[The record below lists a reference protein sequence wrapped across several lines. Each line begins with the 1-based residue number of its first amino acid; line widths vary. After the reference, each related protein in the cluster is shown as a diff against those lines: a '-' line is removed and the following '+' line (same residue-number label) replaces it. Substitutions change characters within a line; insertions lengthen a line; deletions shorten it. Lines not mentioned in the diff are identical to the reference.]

1 MPICQCGSK
10 SEIMIIYKTR
20 SKISSYC
27 WLCKQHTTQFIR
39 VMEREPLKFTTN
51 WNNKLNC
58 SCFTTLRLHNPKK
71 YYVGAKKDVYLDN
84 RPKGPATIIG
94 VQSFLLEQIS
104 EFVARIDTGYSADE
118 CKKIIREMYKKV
130 PLIDWSKQKLD
141 FSLIQY
147 DSKPGQEQNLFD

>member
-1 MPICQCGSK
+1 
-10 SEIMIIYKTR
+10 
-20 SKISSYC
+20 
-27 WLCKQHTTQFIR
+27 
-39 VMEREPLKFTTN
+39 MEREDLRFTTN

-104 EFVARIDTGYSADE
+104 EFVARIDTGYSATD
-118 CKKIIREMYKKV
+118 CKKIIKEMYKRY
-130 PLIDWSKQKLD
+130 PLINWNTQKLD

-147 DSKPGQEQNLFD
+147 DSKEGKEHNLFNTENVKGHPVGK